1 MPRSILKVL
10 LIGAIA
16 SRNARCASEPA
27 KASIATDLSL
37 EELMSIT
44 IVTASKEPE
53 PINEAPG
60 VVSTLSRDEIDRL
73 GPATVRQILATMPG
87 VVASSGYLFG
97 RSSLAVQGDMS
108 KENSSHIL
116 ILIDGRPIREV
127 LEGGVSGDILEGFP
141 TSAIERIELIKGPGS
156 VLYGSDA
163 FTGVINIVTR
173 RPTQDGAE
181 VGAMTTSDGARRGD
195 ATLDLVNGDL
205 KISQSATYDKVQR
218 IDDDYFYRDRS
229 TGAITPLP
237 VHFAPTAYGAHTQ
250 VQYREFDAF
259 AGYAQSTSFSEVR
272 GIVTH
277 TLMEK
282 SYANLG
288 WAHPMNEWWSLS
300 VNAGITRA
308 QLVTDTF
315 PSTWRDSYEALLEA
329 TNLLKIGKGK
339 AAVGGVATY
348 RNGEAGSTIPPYST
362 ILMPSNA
369 SYSGYAQASYPVIDP
384 LLLIGGVQCNKAQDR
399 KPALVPRA
407 GMAWSIGGGFA
418 LKALWSNAYRAP
430 SLNELATKGPTLVGN
445 ENLLPEKIETW
456 DLALSYNGHDFYS
469 SANAFYSKLTD
480 IIQSLPTSTIVPGR
494 GNLLMYQNAGNLQ
507 IMGAGFEIKGYV
519 TKALLVSGSANY
531 QESFDDDGR
540 WDLLP
545 IPLYTGKLGASYVSP
560 MGWELGMSSIL
571 LGDYSTKF
579 TTDKVNPAP
588 RGSVQ
593 TDLNAKVELGR
604 WLKLRGREEVAL
616 RAQIRN
622 LFDEYT
628 SIPEW
633 GGTTQDALPDLRGRS
648 FHLGVEMRI

>member
-1 MPRSILKVL
+1 MSRSIRLALFAGTVAVWSAP
-10 LIGAIA
+10 GPDSAP
-16 SRNARCASEPA
+16 RPDE
-27 KASIATDLSL
+27 LSL
-37 EELMSIT
+37 EDLMSIT
-44 IVTASKEPE
+44 IVTASKEAE
-53 PINEAPG
+53 PIGEAPG

-73 GPATVRQILATMPG
+73 GPATLKQILSSMPG
-87 VVASSGYLFG
+87 VTASSGYLFG

-173 RPTQDGAE
+173 KPSEDGAK
-181 VGAMTTSDGARRGD
+181 VCAMTTSNGARRAD
-195 ATLDLVNGDL
+195 ARLDIARGDL
-205 KISQSATYDKVQR
+205 KISQSATYDKGQKV
-218 IDDDYFYRDRS
+218 DDDYLYRNRS
-229 TGAITPLP
+229 SGRTTTLP
-237 VHFAPTAYGAHTQ
+237 IHFAPTTYGAHTQ
-250 VQYREFDAF
+250 VQYREFAAF

-272 GIVTH
+272 GIITH
-277 TLMEK
+277 SLLEK

-288 WAHPMNEWWSLS
+288 WDHPVNDWWNLS
-300 VNAGITRA
+300 VNTGITRA
-308 QLVTDTF
+308 ELVTDTF

-339 AAVGGVATY
+339 AAVGGVASY
-348 RNGEAGSTIPPYST
+348 RSGESGSTTTSSGVQS
-362 ILMPSNA
+362 PSSA

-384 LLLIGGVQCNKAQDR
+384 LLLIAGAQCNQAQDQ
-399 KPALVPRA
+399 KPAVVPRA
-407 GMAWSIGGGFA
+407 GMVWSIGGGFA

-430 SLNELATKGPTLVGN
+430 SLNELTTVAPTLLGN
-445 ENLLPEKIETW
+445 ENLLPERVETW
-456 DLALSYNGHDFYS
+456 DLALSFNGHDFYS
-469 SANAFYSKLTD
+469 SANIFYSKLTD
-480 IIQSLPTSTIVPGR
+480 IIQSMPTSTIVPGY
-494 GNLLMYQNAGNLQ
+494 GNRLMYQNASDLQ

-531 QESFDDDGR
+531 QESFNDNDQ

-560 MGWELGMSSIL
+560 LGWEVGFSSTI
-571 LGDYSTKF
+571 LGDYSALF

-588 RGSVQ
+588 AGSVQ
-593 TDLNAKVELGR
+593 TNLNAKVGLAK
-604 WLKLRGREEVAL
+604 WLKLQGKQDLAL
-616 RAQIRN
+616 RAQVRN

-633 GGTTQDALPDLRGRS
+633 GGATKDALPDLRGRS
-648 FHLGVEMRI
+648 FHLGLEMQI